1 MKRDPKAFL
10 YDIIEAADAVT
21 MAVAG
26 LTLEDDKAS
35 RLIRSSVEREF
46 ILIGEALSKLSRVD
60 PALFAGLDAGPR
72 IISFRNKLTHEY
84 RTIDHVLVW
93 GVIVGSLP
101 GLREQCGG
109 LIQGG

>member
-35 RLIRSSVEREF
+35 RLSRS
-46 ILIGEALSKLSRVD
+46 
-60 PALFAGLDAGPR
+60 GPVCR
-72 IISFRNKLTHEY
+72 H
-84 RTIDHVLVW
+84 
-93 GVIVGSLP
+93 
-101 GLREQCGG
+101 
-109 LIQGG
+109 